1 MPDVKIVRRWGSN
14 QPGEVVELSET
25 EANWLVGIGFGEDP
39 RHEGHSTANSKAP
52 GTDGP
57 DPRAGGDPTRRRMT
71 SARSARVEQNL
82 SGRVQGAPAT
92 VGDVTHV
99 KPENLAES
107 HRDNPGDV
115 RLASGKR
122 LSEELEE
129 QQRELEEQEKK
140 RQAEESKA
148 QEPKRDLGGSR
159 GKKSESARTASGESP
174 PAAGQQQPATPEG
187 RRLSQPNKG

>member
-1 MPDVKIVRRWGSN
+1 MTAVKITRRWGSH

-25 EANWLVGIGFGEDP
+25 EATWLVGIGFGEDP
-39 RHEGHSTANSKAP
+39 RHEGHSTANAKAP
-52 GTDGP
+52 GSDGP

-71 SARSARVEQNL
+71 SAKSARVEQNL

-107 HRDNPGDV
+107 HRENPGDV

-129 QQRELEEQEKK
+129 QQRELDEQEKK
-140 RQAEESKA
+140 A
-148 QEPKRDLGGSR
+148 KRDLGGSD
-159 GKKSESARTASGESP
+159 GEKSKSARTASGESP
-174 PAAGQQQPATPEG
+174 RAGSGNSAGKDDEPEG
-187 RRLSQPNKG
+187 RKLTQNKK